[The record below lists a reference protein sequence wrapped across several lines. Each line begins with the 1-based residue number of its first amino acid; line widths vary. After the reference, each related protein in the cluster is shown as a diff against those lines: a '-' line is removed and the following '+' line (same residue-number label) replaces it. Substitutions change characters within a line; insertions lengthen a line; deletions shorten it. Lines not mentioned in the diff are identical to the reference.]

1 MYQFKI
7 TLRYVEPPIWRRIE
21 VPGTYTF
28 WDLHVAIQ
36 DAMGWSDYHLHQF
49 ELISP
54 STGARVEIGIPEDE
68 IEYGGEILPGWEQK
82 IAQWFSMENKFADY
96 LYDFGDGWEHVV
108 KLKRVGSRENKV
120 SYPRCVNG
128 ERACPPED
136 CGGVP
141 GYEEICLGESEFQ
154 EEYEDYDPE
163 HFDVREVRFDD
174 PDKRW
179 RIAFK

>member
-1 MYQFKI
+1 MKN
-7 TLRYVEPPIWRRIE
+7 R
-21 VPGTYTF
+21 
-28 WDLHVAIQ
+28 
-36 DAMGWSDYHLHQF
+36 
-49 ELISP
+49 
-54 STGARVEIGIPEDE
+54 
-68 IEYGGEILPGWEQK
+68 
-82 IAQWFSMENKFADY
+82 FADY

-120 SYPRCVNG
+120 SYPRCVDG
-128 ERACPPED
+128 ERACPSED

-174 PDKRW
+174 PDKRR